1 MAILSEELGSRTKG
15 PMAENEDW
23 WRLCYDTDTGAFY
36 VLHKWDYVQI
46 NGLNQNAGEE
56 KHDADTW
63 RGEGAGK
70 IADAKKRLVE
80 QARA

>member
-1 MAILSEELGSRTKG
+1 MPILSEELGSRTKG

-23 WRLCYDTDTGAFY
+23 WRLCYDTDTKELY

-46 NGLNQNAGEE
+46 NGLRQNAGEE
-56 KHDADTW
+56 KHDPDTW

-70 IADAKKRLVE
+70 TAEAKGRLME
-80 QARA
+80 QANS